1 MDSELKK
8 QLEEI
13 HALARD
19 NNRMLRAIRRDAWFS
34 LAGKIIFWAIFLLGP
49 VYLYYAYVAPVIG
62 RLTPTTTSTSTS
74 SETATSSSFFDNL
87 TIGELQKI
95 IEQYR
100 PK

>member
-1 MDSELKK
+1 MEPELKK

-13 HALARD
+13 HALTRD

-49 VYLYYAYVAPVIG
+49 VYLYYAYVAPVVE
-62 RLTPTTTSTSTS
+62 RFTPAATSAS
-74 SETATSSSFFDNL
+74 SGTATSTSFFDNL
-87 TIGELQKI
+87 TIGEIQKL

>member
-1 MDSELKK
+1 MDPDLKK

-19 NNRMLRAIRRDAWFS
+19 NNRMLRAIRRDAWYS
-34 LAGKIIFWAIFLLGP
+34 LAGKIIFWAIFLVGP
-49 VYLYYAYVAPVIG
+49 LYLYYVYVAPVVE
-62 RLTPTTTSTSTS
+62 RFTPATTTAS
-74 SETATSSSFFDNL
+74 SGTATSTSFFDNL
-87 TIGELQKI
+87 TIGEVQKL

>member
-19 NNRMLRAIRRDAWFS
+19 NNRMLRAIRRDAWYS

-49 VYLYYAYVAPVIG
+49 VYLYYAYVAPVIE
-62 RLTPTTTSTSTS
+62 RVAPTTTSIGSA
-74 SETATSSSFFDNL
+74 TATSTNFFENL
-87 TIGELQKI
+87 TIGEIQKI